1 MDAYTYIAN
10 TQTITQNIFIT
21 PENFPVLPSNQIPST
36 RKETTIRVSIIVG
49 NLCCPF
55 ACLYPDYALVSR
67 NKMLWPLAH
76 LWWFHTTLEFKSTF
90 FFKALLKT
98 NKQTNTLL
106 VYSFST
112 LLLPGKKKSFSYPST
127 LWPDW
132 NSLTGWDRPPGSGS
146 REGGGPNTKPSSV
159 LFWCLTKAR

>member
-10 TQTITQNIFIT
+10 TQTIIQNIFIT

-90 FFKALLKT
+90 FFQSFIK
-98 NKQTNTLL
+98 NKQTNKHL
-106 VYSFST
+106 VNLFFFHLAVT
-112 LLLPGKKKSFSYPST
+112 REEKIFLLPFYIVTRLELPYWMRQT
-127 LWPDW
+127 PRQW
-132 NSLTGWDRPPGSGS
+132 
-146 REGGGPNTKPSSV
+146 E
-159 LFWCLTKAR
+159 